1 MATFQFLIL
10 HSVAP
15 RHSSNGR
22 RVPGIRRS
30 CICGS
35 LGFSGD
41 ENYTPGMKKIVP
53 CNVNKEI
60 NNVWLL
66 SNVLRRSWLY
76 HRDRSRVLIQTVI
89 EHFVFLS
96 TATARAPCFNVR
108 CQYSSKERPWR
119 FRLHCHGCHHALMLM
134 CQNPPWSRS
143 CECYNN
149 FLFPYGCQCQL
160 DSNSMVITSSAP
172 IGTRSRLAAHIIRAA
187 YERGSNTVCPGIH
200 KVGVRLATRSAVAIW
215 NHCFNKSRNN
225 RTAESRETR

>member
-30 CICGS
+30 CICSS

-89 EHFVFLS
+89 EHFCLPANSHCSSALLQCSLPVQLS
-96 TATARAPCFNVR
+96 GK
-108 CQYSSKERPWR
+108 SWR
-119 FRLHCHGCHHALMLM
+119 FWLHCHGCHHALML
-134 CQNPPWSRS
+134 
-143 CECYNN
+143 
-149 FLFPYGCQCQL
+149 
-160 DSNSMVITSSAP
+160 
-172 IGTRSRLAAHIIRAA
+172 
-187 YERGSNTVCPGIH
+187 TVCAKTHPGG
-200 KVGVRLATRSAVAIW
+200 KVVSTIIIFCFLMAASASSI
-215 NHCFNKSRNN
+215 
-225 RTAESRETR
+225 RTAWSSRHLHQLEWEVD